1 MTRLTEKTAL
11 EIGKLIG
18 NGQFTEEMGQDLL
31 AKAGN
36 PILTLVEDGVALGP
50 TCGYETIARAK
61 RVFTGGIYYHNCTAE
76 DIDVADEQGTESR
89 PGQVYEMD
97 PRKCASAT
105 FEEIFTTFGAP
116 GRAAVSQGEIIM
128 FCKKTP
134 HLLRRD
140 GYGTLFLFEVKK
152 NGESQYFVAIVYVD
166 SGELE
171 VYVRRFGDDYRWY
184 AEFRHRVVAPQ
195 L

>member
-152 NGESQYFVAIVYVD
+152 NGESQYFVAYVRVD
-166 SGELE
+166 SGPLE
-171 VYVRRFGDDYRWY
+171 VYVYRFGNGRRWHAGY
-184 AEFRHRVVAPQ
+184 RHRLVVPQ